1 MEFMPDSWAAI
12 WVIETPILELLVR
25 GAVMYLG
32 ILLLLRIMPRR
43 TGGELAT
50 MDLVLILLMT
60 EAATHALGEYSSL
73 GDGLFLIVTVMLINY
88 GINALSYRVKWFERL
103 VSAPPLPLVKD
114 GKLLR
119 RNLRREFVTEEEFNG
134 HLRMNDI
141 KDLSEVERA
150 YVESEGHITFITRK
164 KAR

>member
-1 MEFMPDSWAAI
+1 MSTAIRSAADH
-12 WVIETPILELLVR
+12 
-25 GAVMYLG
+25 A
-32 ILLLLRIMPRR
+32 RR
-43 TGGELAT
+43 TGANWPRG
-50 MDLVLILLMT
+50 LVLTADDRI
-60 EAATHALGEYSSL
+60 ATHALGEYSSL

-164 KAR
+164 KGR